1 MTSVIRRLD
10 TTLINQIAA
19 GEVIERPA
27 SVVKELVEN
36 AIDAKA
42 QNITITLRNGGK
54 SFIQICD
61 DGMGMNQEDLHLC
74 LERHAT
80 SKLPT
85 NDLFHIH
92 TLGFRGEALPSIASI
107 SRVRIESFH
116 ASEAHAYEIRV
127 EGGHVQKFQPA
138 KRLKGTCLTVED
150 LFFATPARLKFLKA
164 DQTEYLQCVEA
175 VKRLALAYP
184 AVGFTLT
191 HDERT
196 VLAYTP
202 GSAES
207 RITQVMGRNIFE
219 NSCAVNYTNPNHELT
234 ITGFIGL
241 PTFNRSNANE
251 QFLYVN
257 NRAVKDKMLTSVFRV
272 AYQDLLESNR
282 HAMGVVFI
290 TLAPQ
295 EVDVNAHP
303 AKTEVRF
310 RDAAYIRGALI
321 STLKNALQ
329 GVGGQSAPYLA
340 EKVIAR
346 VAPTPY
352 YGSQSG
358 PAYSPQSAL
367 HFKPAPHVSAYTPHP
382 VNYGGPTNP
391 PSSGEE
397 ALPPCHELEKPLGVP
412 QAQIFNTYIIA
423 QTADGLILVDQHAA
437 HERILFERLKAQP
450 QDPKP
455 QYLLTPQIITLPPE
469 DVDFIRAH
477 MAHFEALGFIMDCYG
492 DSLALRAVP
501 SSLNNIDLPALFQD
515 FISDL
520 KEHESP
526 LHYREAFCERLATS
540 ACRASIKAGDRL
552 SFEKMD
558 ALLRQME
565 QTNFA
570 AQCNHGRPT
579 FIKLNKN
586 DIEYLFSRR

>member
-36 AIDAKA
+36 ALDAKA
-42 QNITITLRNGGK
+42 QSITITLRNGGK

-116 ASEAHAYEIRV
+116 TSEAHAYEIRV
-127 EGGHVQKFQPA
+127 EGGEVHKFQPA

-150 LFFATPARLKFLKA
+150 LFFATPARLKFLKT
-164 DQTEYLQCVEA
+164 DQTEYLQCVEV

-184 AVGFTLT
+184 AVGFTLI

-196 VLAYTP
+196 VLTYTP
-202 GSAES
+202 GSVES
-207 RITQVMGRNIFE
+207 RITDVMGRNFFE
-219 NSCAVNYTNPNHELT
+219 NSCPVHYANPDRELV

-282 HAMGVVFI
+282 HAMGVVFM

-310 RDAAYIRGALI
+310 RDGAYIRGALM
-321 STLKNALQ
+321 STLKNALHS
-329 GVGGQSAPYLA
+329 VGGQSAPYLA

-346 VAPTPY
+346 AAPMG
-352 YGSQSG
+352 YGGGRPG
-358 PAYSPQSAL
+358 PAYAPQ
-367 HFKPAPHVSAYTPHP
+367 
-382 VNYGGPTNP
+382 N
-391 PSSGEE
+391 
-397 ALPPCHELEKPLGVP
+397 ALPFHPSPRMGAHLADHVNHGAPAHPPPTGEDFPSHDNLEKPLGVP

-437 HERILFERLKAQP
+437 HERILFEKLKAQQQGP
-450 QDPKP
+450 AP
-455 QYLLTPQIITLPPE
+455 QYLLTPQLITLPPE

-477 MAHFEALGFIMDCYG
+477 MVHFETLGFIIDCYG
-492 DSLALRAVP
+492 DSLAVRAVP
-501 SSLNNIDLPALFQD
+501 ASLTDIDLPALFRD

-526 LHYREAFCERLATS
+526 LQYTEAFCERLATR